1 MSRLILLYFERES
14 KTKSEYSMGIPDK
27 FLGNTEPVCPHCAK
41 LLDKM
46 PGRKTKCPFCAN
58 YMYVRTRPVDKKR
71 VVVTEQD
78 AAKIDEQWMVEKG
91 IYEGPPMIGAIK
103 YAQTKGAQIAAKYG
117 LTPDSANRLAQI
129 VSDGIKNKRG
139 IGGLASDIRKQ
150 FPDMTT
156 ERARLI
162 AQNETADALSQASLD
177 RMKAMGVDGKEW
189 VTAGD
194 DRVCKICLGNEAA
207 GVIPIDRAFP
217 SGHMRPPGCEN
228 CRCAIAPARLPKD

>member
-1 MSRLILLYFERES
+1 MVR
-14 KTKSEYSMGIPDK
+14 KKGDNMGILDK
-27 FLGNTEPVCPHCAK
+27 FLGKHKPKYETLGNTEPVCPYCAK
-41 LLDKM
+41 PLDKM
-46 PGRKTKCPFCAN
+46 PGRKTKCPFCSN

-91 IYEGPPMIGAIK
+91 IYEGPPMIEAIK
-103 YAQTKGAQIAAKYG
+103 HAQTENAQMAAKYE

-129 VSDGIKNKRG
+129 VSDGIKNKRR
-139 IGGLASDIRKQ
+139 IGGLASDIRKE

-162 AQNETADALSQASLD
+162 AQSETGDALSQASLD
-177 RMKAMGVDGKEW
+177 RMKDMGIEGKEW

-194 DRVCKICLGNEAA
+194 DRVCEICLSNEAV
-207 GVIPIDRAFP
+207 GVIPTDKAFP
-217 SGHMRPPGCEN
+217 SGHMHPPGCEN
-228 CRCAIAPARLPKD
+228 CRCALALAMLNRKD

>member
-1 MSRLILLYFERES
+1 
-14 KTKSEYSMGIPDK
+14 MGILDK
-27 FLGNTEPVCPHCAK
+27 LFGKPKPKYERLGNTEPVCPYCVK
-41 LLDKM
+41 PLDKM

-58 YMYVRTRPVDKKR
+58 YMYVRTRPADKKR

-91 IYEGPPMIGAIK
+91 IYEGPPIVEAIQ
-103 YAQTKGAQIAAKYG
+103 YAQTKGAQMAAKYE
-117 LTPDSANRLAQI
+117 LMPDSANRLAQI

-139 IGGLASDIRKQ
+139 IGGLASDIRKE

-194 DRVCKICLGNEAA
+194 DRVCKICQGNEAA
-207 GVIPIDRAFP
+207 GVIPTDKAFP
-217 SGHMRPPGCEN
+217 SGHMCPPGCEN
-228 CRCAIAPARLPKD
+228 CRCALAPARLNRKD